1 MSSAMITSSPST
13 LVRRSR
19 GRAGVVLVL
28 KFRLHSERAA
38 GALRLLLV
46 LLAVPVSDRLPLP
59 PLPLVVLLLDVCPL
73 MWYCLGFC

>member
-1 MSSAMITSSPST
+1 M
-13 LVRRSR
+13 
-19 GRAGVVLVL
+19 
-28 KFRLHSERAA
+28 
-38 GALRLLLV
+38 LLV